1 MPFSKSGK
9 TAIVPEDEDKSDGR
23 VNEDLRIGN
32 VCIVLRDVWLGGPLP
47 SAAASRREKN
57 GKVEFACVSLSIVGS
72 LHRKLLRALPYWAC
86 GPRCSGPP
94 SYFSRLAITSPILA
108 ASQRAILAPL

>member
-9 TAIVPEDEDKSDGR
+9 TAIVSESEDKSDGR

-47 SAAASRREKN
+47 SVADKRR
-57 GKVEFACVSLSIVGS
+57 
-72 LHRKLLRALPYWAC
+72 
-86 GPRCSGPP
+86 
-94 SYFSRLAITSPILA
+94 
-108 ASQRAILAPL
+108 

>member
-9 TAIVPEDEDKSDGR
+9 TAIVSESEDKSDGR